1 MVRAGPVKNTSDL
14 ASRWS
19 RLLLPL
25 VPKRLFILG
34 RIILQDLDRCD
45 VLRQASAMAYVTL
58 LSLVPSLVAVFC
70 VVSLFSPL
78 ISGQLSLVDKLRQ
91 FILANLATASGESVV
106 RYLDN
111 MLKDLDL
118 AKIGWSSFASVL
130 VTLILLL
137 RQIEEALNKIW
148 LIRRSRNVFARFVY
162 FWTFLTLGLVVLAIA
177 IGASSGFNLGHL
189 LNLDQVVAKNS
200 SFGWLWSLT
209 GATTFFFAL
218 FKIVP
223 NCKVSSWTAICGSL
237 VSAIALQL
245 AGRFYGLYVQDAKNY
260 QTLYG
265 ALAQLPL
272 FLTWLYICW
281 VVILLGALISW
292 RLQEGFPL
300 AEDED
305 TFAAKTPIEHW
316 RDVQVRGA
324 LPVIAMLAIYKNF
337 DEGDGRGITAQELA
351 HNLDIPMIWV
361 MEAMDVIVGM
371 GYVLG
376 TQTGGLVADQGVG
389 DAFFPRLPADS
400 LKVEKIRADFSQPL
414 IDIMTHWQKAWPLE
428 FDKILRKL
436 FGSVEQTDRP
446 EYATLARILDL
457 IPPLKNM

>member
-1 MVRAGPVKNTSDL
+1 MP
-14 ASRWS
+14 
-19 RLLLPL
+19 LL
-25 VPKRLFILG
+25 PKRLFVMG

-78 ISGQLSLVDKLRQ
+78 VSGHLSLVDKLRQ

-162 FWTFLTLGLVVLAIA
+162 FWTFLTLGLLVLGIA
-177 IGASSGFNLGHL
+177 IGASSGFNVGQLLHL
-189 LNLDQVVAKNS
+189 DEVVSKQATYS
-200 SFGWLWSLT
+200 WLWSLG
-209 GATTFFFAL
+209 GATLFFFAL
-218 FKIVP
+218 YKIVP
-223 NCKVSSWTAICGSL
+223 NCKVSAWTALCGSL
-237 VSAIALQL
+237 VAALALQL
-245 AGRFYGLYVQDAKNY
+245 AGRFYGLYVRDAKNY

-300 AEDED
+300 ADEED
-305 TFAAKTPIEHW
+305 TYTAKTPLEHW

-324 LPVIAMLAIYKNF
+324 LPVIAMLAIYKSF
-337 DEGDGRGITAQELA
+337 DSGEGRGVTAQDLA
-351 HNLDIPMIWV
+351 HKLDIPMIWV
-361 MEAMDVIVGM
+361 SEAMDVILGL
-371 GYVLG
+371 GYVLVS
-376 TQTGGLVADQGVG
+376 QAGGIVSDQGG
-389 DAFFPRLPADS
+389 ADTYFPRLPADALS
-400 LKVEKIRADFSQPL
+400 IEKIRGDFSRPL
-414 IDIMTHWQKAWPLE
+414 TDIMAHWQKAWPLE
-428 FDKILRKL
+428 FESVLRKL
-436 FGSVEQTDRP
+436 FGSQDQVDGTERM
-446 EYATLARILDL
+446 TLSRILDL
-457 IPPLKNM
+457 IPPLGKG